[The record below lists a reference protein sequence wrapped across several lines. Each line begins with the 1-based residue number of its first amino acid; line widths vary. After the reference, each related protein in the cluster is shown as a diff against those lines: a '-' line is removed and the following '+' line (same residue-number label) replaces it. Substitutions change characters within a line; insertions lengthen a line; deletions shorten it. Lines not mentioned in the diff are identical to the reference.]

1 MIYIVISC
9 TYEESYKKP
18 QVIAWFSTDSLPRYS
33 SSIGSICFAH
43 RPSYSASRSPTVLYF
58 QKPFALYF
66 PYWPFCV
73 LFWFWLGA
81 FWVPCWCGWIVSGL
95 RSVQRRIFDVWFL
108 FSSFNQKKTNKLV
121 KFLKDRW
128 KRCKVLINKLIAAE
142 KYLAVPKRQKK
153 TECTIP
159 SQLYAFI

>member
-1 MIYIVISC
+1 LRYLVHIQRRKVTKSLRCMPGSALILVEHWRHMFC
-9 TYEESYKKP
+9 APCFLFGE
-18 QVIAWFSTDSLPRYS
+18 QVAS
-33 SSIGSICFAH
+33 SNLF
-43 RPSYSASRSPTVLYF
+43 P
-58 QKPFALYF
+58 KPFSLYF

-81 FWVPCWCGWIVSGL
+81 FRVPCWCGWIVWGL
-95 RSVQRRIFDVWFL
+95 RSVQRRLLDGWFL
-108 FSSFNQKKTNKLV
+108 FSSFNQKRSNKLV

-128 KRCKVLINKLIAAE
+128 KTCKVLINQLIAAE
-142 KYLAVPKRQKK
+142 KYLAMPKRQKE